1 MNDINS
7 NLFFLIIKKNKISF
21 ETFDPENGSVIIKET
36 LINDNSIDNILFILE
51 NFLEKNILKIE
62 KDLKYFIEKIF
73 VIFESEKLFQVG
85 SSIKHNFIK
94 TNFNYEQIND
104 SLVEIRKQ
112 FIRHSPKYET
122 IHMIVN
128 KFCLDGV
135 FYDLLPENTDSKNL
149 TIQINFICLEK
160 KIVEMFRQ
168 IFLKYQISII
178 KFLSYEYLKN
188 LSNLTQENIV
198 KIAKD
203 NINKENSNEVF
214 VVKKTSKNMGFFEK
228 FFNFFD

>member
-1 MNDINS
+1 
-7 NLFFLIIKKNKISF
+7 
-21 ETFDPENGSVIIKET
+21 
-36 LINDNSIDNILFILE
+36 
-51 NFLEKNILKIE
+51 
-62 KDLKYFIEKIF
+62 
-73 VIFESEKLFQVG
+73 
-85 SSIKHNFIK
+85 
-94 TNFNYEQIND
+94 
-104 SLVEIRKQ
+104 
-112 FIRHSPKYET
+112 
-122 IHMIVN
+122 
-128 KFCLDGV
+128 
-135 FYDLLPENTDSKNL
+135 
-149 TIQINFICLEK
+149 
-160 KIVEMFRQ
+160 MFRQ